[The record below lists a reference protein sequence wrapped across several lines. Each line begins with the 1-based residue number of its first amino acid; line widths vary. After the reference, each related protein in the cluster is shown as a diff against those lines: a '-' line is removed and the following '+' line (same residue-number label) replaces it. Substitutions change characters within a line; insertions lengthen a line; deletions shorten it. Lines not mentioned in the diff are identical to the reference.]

1 MMKKLFLLISM
12 FTLFLNQTFAY
23 SEQPYIA
30 TPESKQTFDLQDE
43 DLDGVINA
51 RDACP
56 NTPRSSKVDNDGCG
70 EILKS
75 EEIRQLN
82 VLFSNNSAEINP
94 IFVEQIKTMA
104 NFLNTYQAASIEIQG
119 YASKT
124 GSSRHNLA
132 LSKERAFNVQ
142 DRLVY
147 YGINPKR
154 VRVVGYGDTKQ
165 TDSDNSSIT
174 QALNRKV
181 TATVIGLSQEVAEEW
196 TIFTTLEK

>member
-1 MMKKLFLLISM
+1 MMRILFLMVAIITV
-12 FTLFLNQTFAY
+12 FVNQAFAY
-23 SEQPYIA
+23 TEQTYIKV
-30 TPESKQTFDLQDE
+30 PVSKQSFDLQDE
-43 DLDGVINA
+43 DFDGVINA

-56 NTPRSSKVDNDGCG
+56 NTPRASKVDNDGCG

-82 VLFSNNSAEINP
+82 ILFPNNSAEINP

-124 GSSRHNLA
+124 GSPRHNLT
-132 LSKERAFNVQ
+132 LSKERAYSVQ
-142 DRLVY
+142 DRLIY

-154 VRVVGYGDTKQ
+154 VRVIGYGDTKQ
-165 TDSDNSSIT
+165 TASDNDLISH
-174 QALNRKV
+174 ALNRKV

-196 TIFTTLEK
+196 TIFTTLKK